1 MYYLVKSR
9 LLCHSKSIFQDRS
22 LVAVKI
28 EYYLYFCRYTV
39 QNITSIFNDNSSSK
53 KKCTIFTDLDMSKE
67 EQRNW
72 EMQEMEKPVNFSNV
86 RIDPAPLQLVEKCSL
101 HKVHSQF
108 SLLGRFFFIK
118 SNSEATFAIDWSH
131 NIINPQIIQYVNS

>member
-1 MYYLVKSR
+1 M
-9 LLCHSKSIFQDRS
+9 
-22 LVAVKI
+22 
-28 EYYLYFCRYTV
+28 

-67 EQRNW
+67 EQRDW

-108 SLLGRFFFIK
+108 SLLGRFSVAK
-118 SNSEATFAIDWSH
+118 ATLQSQMSVRLSVH
-131 NIINPQIIQYVNS
+131 NQNPSTA

>member
-1 MYYLVKSR
+1 MS
-9 LLCHSKSIFQDRS
+9 QS
-22 LVAVKI
+22 LVTLVAFKI
-28 EYYLYFCRYTV
+28 ENYLYFCRYTV

>member
-1 MYYLVKSR
+1 M
-9 LLCHSKSIFQDRS
+9 H
-22 LVAVKI
+22 
-28 EYYLYFCRYTV
+28 
-39 QNITSIFNDNSSSK
+39 NITSMFNTDTSTSK

-67 EQRNW
+67 EQRDW

-108 SLLGRFFFIK
+108 SLLGKFFSCK
-118 SNSEATFAIDWSH
+118 SDLGVFVVHLI
-131 NIINPQIIQYVNS
+131 VVF